1 VASTHPAPAPLPGPL
16 LAATL
21 AVALTGLWPPRVL
34 CAPPNEEVQ
43 REIVVTASRLSDEAL
58 VDAVT
63 AALQQDPYILS
74 GHVSVTVAHGVVTI
88 RGQVREVTNLFAI
101 LRLARRIAGDSRV
114 VDQIE
119 FDPYDE
125 DGN

>member
-1 VASTHPAPAPLPGPL
+1 
-16 LAATL
+16 
-21 AVALTGLWPPRVL
+21 
-34 CAPPNEEVQ
+34 
-43 REIVVTASRLSDEAL
+43 VTASRLSDEAL

-74 GHVSVTVAHGVVTI
+74 DHVSVTVAHGVVTI